1 MNASKYAVGQA
12 LKAATVNLESA
23 QTRPPEHYT
32 EDTLL
37 DDMMAAYKFAT
48 HEEDRKLLKE
58 IAGIGTA
65 RTRGVVIKGFVDRGF
80 LVRQKKAKL
89 YQLKISAEGRTLLA
103 GLPAEIK
110 NVTLTAKW
118 ERALELVASG
128 KARPEQL
135 RAKVDAMLVDLMAK
149 LLPKAKEKF
158 S

>member
-1 MNASKYAVGQA
+1 MNAGKYAVGQT
-12 LKAATVNLESA
+12 LKAAAVNLESA

-37 DDMMAAYKFAT
+37 DDMMAAYKFAPN
-48 HEEDRKLLKE
+48 EDDRKLLKE

-65 RTRGVVIKGFVDRGF
+65 RTRGVIIKGFVDRAF

-89 YQLKISAEGRTLLA
+89 YQLKISPEGRMLLA
-103 GLPAEIK
+103 GLPTEIK